1 MTEVPRVRA
10 PPGPRIAL
18 VRSRYDAFGGAE
30 RFVQNAVDA
39 LRNEGASLT
48 LVTRAWPGQDGSAI
62 VVDPFH
68 IGSLWRDWGFARG
81 ACEALAGRH
90 FDLVQS
96 HERIACCDVYRAGDG
111 VHAEWLA
118 QRARIQPPLARL
130 ATRLSPHHRFLLD
143 AERTLFTSPRL
154 RAVICNSAMVKGE
167 ITRHFATPEAKLVLI
182 RNAVDGARFHPGL
195 RDEFARAVRQQLS
208 IPADAVVFACV
219 GSGFARKGVNALL
232 EALAR
237 RREPA
242 WAIVVGKDKR
252 TPAYVSHAQG
262 LGIGERV
269 RFVGAV
275 SDVRPYYA
283 AADAFV
289 LPTLYDPFPNAIL
302 EAMACGLPVVT
313 TTKCGGAEILA
324 EGESGF
330 VRDALDIAGLAE
342 ALDRLDPGAARRMG
356 KAAREAIAPFT
367 PESMARNYLAL
378 YHRLLEKRSTGPSPQ
393 LSLGDG

>member
-1 MTEVPRVRA
+1 VSEAPRVRA
-10 PPGPRIAL
+10 PLGPRIAL

-30 RFVQNAVDA
+30 RFVQNAVEA

-48 LVTRAWPGQDGSAI
+48 LVTRAWPGLDGSAI

-81 ACEALAGRH
+81 ACAALGKRH

-118 QRARIQPPLARL
+118 QRARIQSPLARL
-130 ATRLSPHHRFLLD
+130 ATHLSPHHRFLLD
-143 AERTLFTSPRL
+143 AERALFTSTRL
-154 RAVICNSAMVKGE
+154 KAVICNSAMVKGE
-167 ITRHFATPEAKLVLI
+167 IARHFATPEAKLVLI
-182 RNAVDGARFHPGL
+182 RNAVEGSRFHPGL
-195 RDEFARAVRQQLS
+195 REEFARAVRQQLS
-208 IPADAVVFACV
+208 IPAEAMVFACV

-232 EALAR
+232 DALAR
-237 RREPA
+237 RREA
-242 WAIVVGKDKR
+242 SWAIVVGKDKR
-252 TPAYVSHAQG
+252 TPAYVARARG

-289 LPTLYDPFPNAIL
+289 LPTLYDPFPNAVL

-313 TTKCGGAEILA
+313 TTKCGGAEILR

-330 VRDALDIAGLAE
+330 VRDALDIAGIAE
-342 ALDRLDPGAARRMG
+342 ALDRLDPDSSRRMG
-356 KAAREAIAPFT
+356 EAARETVAAFT
-367 PESMARNYLAL
+367 PESMARDYLAL
-378 YHRLLEKRSTGPSPQ
+378 YHRLLEKRTGP
-393 LSLGDG
+393 